1 MIVQL
6 HRLIVYSTSRDGD
19 GGEPSAGCFLPL
31 AAAAYSLLH
40 PHGHGLL
47 PLYGAVA
54 GSAAMSPPA
63 YLQFCLIA
71 AAYLGILHSIRQV
84 TLKKGV
90 SITSCSKAKSTMA
103 TKVDVFSEGAK
114 KSA

>member
-1 MIVQL
+1 MIVQI
-6 HRLIVYSTSRDGD
+6 HRLIVNSTSRDGD

-71 AAYLGILHSIRQV
+71 AAYLGSI
-84 TLKKGV
+84 
-90 SITSCSKAKSTMA
+90 ISCSKAKSTIINN
-103 TKVDVFSEGAK
+103 DHESERIL
-114 KSA
+114 